1 MIPNIGDSLPTAQN
15 LIPVWQ
21 RDEWLTNVVDYA
33 VLDVFD
39 SRGYARG
46 YHGIRLKFGFAKM
59 AAIVLTRNDGFIGGL
74 DIGHKAEL
82 IWKLRI

>member
-1 MIPNIGDSLPTAQN
+1 MEYFHREDPLALVLNVNDTKYMGFSANGTE

-39 SRGYARG
+39 SRD
-46 YHGIRLKFGFAKM
+46 
-59 AAIVLTRNDGFIGGL
+59 V
-74 DIGHKAEL
+74 EL
-82 IWKLRI
+82 NKDESGT